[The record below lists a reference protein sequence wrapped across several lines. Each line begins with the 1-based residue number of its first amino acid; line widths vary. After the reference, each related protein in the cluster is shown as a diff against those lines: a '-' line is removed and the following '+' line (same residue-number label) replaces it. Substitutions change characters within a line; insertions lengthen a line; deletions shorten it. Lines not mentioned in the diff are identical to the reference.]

1 MLQDGT
7 RSDGLSGAVVS
18 QEPWSLR
25 AGGLSGAVVSREP
38 WSVRSSGLSGAV
50 VSQGRWS
57 LRGGGLS
64 VAVVC
69 QEQWSLRSCGLSGA
83 VVSGSRSSDG
93 LLDEASSLSG
103 GVFCS
108 PGPGLRSLSCPSCS
122 SSVTTEDALSPPG
135 RKFSALMFCTS
146 LGKVSL

>member
-18 QEPWSLR
+18 QGWWSLR
-25 AGGLSGAVVSREP
+25 GGGLSGAVVCQEQWSVRSRGLLGAVVCQEP
-38 WSVRSSGLSGAV
+38 WSLGSSGLSGAV
-50 VSQGRWS
+50 VSWEPWS
-57 LRGGGLS
+57 VRNH
-64 VAVVC
+64 
-69 QEQWSLRSCGLSGA
+69 GLSGA

-103 GVFCS
+103 GMFCS